1 MRKPI
6 GNKLESTPHLQT
18 IDVDTGQIRVSAD
31 PATLQAIALGSC
43 IALVV
48 YERKKR
54 IGGIAHIMLPGKSPS
69 MKKRTRYAEDAIE
82 ELLVSTKKM
91 GAEIDDVEISVVG
104 GANVLQEG
112 DIPERVLESVLDCL
126 KKLRVELVGMR
137 VGGIER
143 RSAFLD
149 TVSGD
154 VFYTE
159 GDSTTKRLL
168 KRNV

>member
-6 GNKLESTPHLQT
+6 GDKLESTQHLKT
-18 IDVDTGQIRVSAD
+18 IDVDTGQIRVSAA
-31 PATLQAIALGSC
+31 PAILQAIALGSC

-82 ELLVSTKKM
+82 ELLGRLRQLGVRV
-91 GAEIDDVEISVVG
+91 ADVEISCVG